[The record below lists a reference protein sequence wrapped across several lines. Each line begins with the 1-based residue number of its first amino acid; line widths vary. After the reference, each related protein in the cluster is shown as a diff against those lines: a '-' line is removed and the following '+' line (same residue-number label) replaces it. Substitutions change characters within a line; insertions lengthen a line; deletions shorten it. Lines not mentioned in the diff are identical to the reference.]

1 MVNNIYHVSIFV
13 FILYPQKTK
22 MKNLTI
28 HLFQSTREITEVLS
42 TNDATVVGV
51 LIAVCLALGGA
62 VIYLYKSVQTLN
74 KEFIKEL
81 KESQSVLIEM
91 TKKYHEFTDNV
102 MNLKR

>member
-1 MVNNIYHVSIFV
+1 
-13 FILYPQKTK
+13 
-22 MKNLTI
+22 MKNLII

-42 TNDATVVGV
+42 TNDATIVGV

-62 VIYLYKSVQTLN
+62 VIYLYKSVQNLN
-74 KEFIKEL
+74 KDFIKEL
-81 KESQSVLIEM
+81 KENQTILIEM

>member
-1 MVNNIYHVSIFV
+1 
-13 FILYPQKTK
+13 

-28 HLFQSTREITEVLS
+28 HLFQSTREISEVLS
-42 TNDATVVGV
+42 TNDATIVGV

-74 KEFIKEL
+74 KDFIKEL
-81 KESQSVLIEM
+81 KDNQTILIEM

-102 MNLKR
+102 MQMKR

>member
-1 MVNNIYHVSIFV
+1 
-13 FILYPQKTK
+13 
-22 MKNLTI
+22 MKNLII

-42 TNDATVVGV
+42 TNDATIVGV

-62 VIYLYKSVQTLN
+62 VIYLYKSVQSLN
-74 KEFIKEL
+74 KDFIKEL
-81 KESQSVLIEM
+81 KENQTILIEM